1 MQSPTVPLDEQSRL
15 ASLESTGLLDS
26 AAEER
31 FDRYTRLVRKLFD
44 VPIALVS
51 LVDRDR
57 QWFKSKQGLKVPETP
72 RDISF
77 CGHAILKDEVFVIED
92 ASRDVRFDDNPLV
105 TERPSIRFYAG
116 APISTPDG
124 QRIGTL
130 CIIDTEPRD
139 IVGVDIESLRDIAAM
154 VSNELAALRLA
165 TVDELTGLSNRRA
178 FNMLATQV
186 LAVCQRTGQVATLV
200 AIDMDGFKQINDRFG
215 HAVGD
220 EALCEFATV
229 MREVF
234 RESDLCARLGGD
246 EFAVLMTA
254 ASPRDVNAGFCRFAE
269 AIDARNAKVG
279 RSYHLAYSS
288 GVARFDASRH
298 SSIAALIKEAD
309 DRMYEQK
316 NARKKVAG

>member
-1 MQSPTVPLDEQSRL
+1 MMSPPFPVDEHVRL
-15 ASLESTGLLDS
+15 SALESTRLLDTD
-26 AAEER
+26 AEER

-57 QWFKSKQGLKVPETP
+57 QWFKSRQGLDARETH

-105 TERPSIRFYAG
+105 SGQPNIRFYAG
-116 APISTPDG
+116 APINTPDG
-124 QRIGTL
+124 QRVGTL
-130 CIIDTEPRD
+130 CIIDSQPRE
-139 IVGVDIESLRDIAAM
+139 IATVDIDSLSDIAAM

-178 FNMLATQV
+178 FNMLGTQA
-186 LAVCQRTGQVATLV
+186 LAICERNNQAATLV
-200 AIDMDGFKQINDRFG
+200 AIDLDDFKQVNDRFG

-220 EALCEFATV
+220 QALCEFATV

-254 ASPRDVNAGFCRFAE
+254 ASPRDMEKGLARFGE
-269 AIDARNAKVG
+269 AIEARNAEPD
-279 RSYHLAYSS
+279 RCYRLAFSC
-288 GVARFDASRH
+288 GAARFDPKHHA
-298 SSIAALIKEAD
+298 SIAALTREAD
-309 DRMYEQK
+309 VRMYETK
-316 NARKKVAG
+316 KARQQATG